1 MGDILVRL
9 NRMENTLAEIVKLLK
24 ASPRSVDVA
33 VKAEQSGDENRAM
46 KL

>member
-1 MGDILVRL
+1 MRL

-33 VKAEQSGDENRAM
+33 EQSGDEIVSV
-46 KL
+46 LPVY